1 MKVVIN
7 RCYGGFSLSGE
18 AIELYLKKKDL
29 KFTKEKGEY
38 FSLIGYDYHV
48 EGDEL
53 WYDHTLARH
62 DPILVQVVEELGD
75 KANGRCAELDVIEIP
90 DDVDYEVEEYDGK
103 EWIAERH
110 RTWG

>member
-7 RCYGGFSLSGE
+7 RCYGGFSLSDE
-18 AIELYLKKKDL
+18 AKELYLNKKEL

-38 FSLIGYDYHV
+38 FSLCGYDYII
-48 EGDEL
+48 EGQEH
-53 WYDHTLARH
+53 WYDRDIERH
-62 DPILVQVVEELGD
+62 DPILVEVVEELGD

-90 DDVDYEVEEYDGK
+90 DGVDYEVQEYDGK

-110 RTWG
+110 RTWP